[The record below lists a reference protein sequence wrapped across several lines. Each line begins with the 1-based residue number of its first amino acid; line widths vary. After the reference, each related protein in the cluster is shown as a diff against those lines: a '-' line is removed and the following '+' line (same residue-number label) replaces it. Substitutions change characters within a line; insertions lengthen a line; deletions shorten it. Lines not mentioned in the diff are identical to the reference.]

1 MNTRPK
7 DQNHLPRPPGSSAR
21 KLRGATRG
29 QRGFSLVIVFLL
41 LTMMAAAAMAVLLSA
56 RTDVRVSGH
65 DRLNSVAFYSAEA
78 GLAYAKGYIIP
89 KWNSSTFWTPV
100 LQDPQATSG
109 INQDYKFGGTSGI
122 PKVEA
127 DYTYRFSNNI
137 DDPSGQPTVDS
148 DGRIVIIS
156 TGRALDSSGTRT
168 MATVT
173 LQMEV
178 EWQVSSSGS
187 GTYQAQPNQD
197 VTGSAQGNAD
207 TAEVDMS
214 RTQSL

>member
-1 MNTRPK
+1 VTNPSKHQEQRFPT
-7 DQNHLPRPPGSSAR
+7 PRSAA
-21 KLRGATRG
+21 LRSRRTSKG

-41 LTMMAAAAMAVLLSA
+41 LSMMAAAALAVLLSA
-56 RTDVRVSGH
+56 RTDIRVSGH

-78 GLAYAKGYIIP
+78 GLAYAKGYVIP

-109 INQDYKFGGTSGI
+109 INQDYEFGGTSGI

-127 DYTYRFSNNI
+127 DYTYRFSNNT

-148 DGRIVIIS
+148 DGRVVIIS
-156 TGRALDSSGTRT
+156 TGRALDASGTRT
-168 MATVT
+168 LATVT
-173 LQMEV
+173 LQTEV

-214 RTQSL
+214 RSQSL